1 MKKGIK
7 SVILFLVL
15 LILQEPVLIGQH
27 VRFASDL
34 MVRGKVKR
42 MTEKRFTAKTEM
54 DEVEMDELE
63 HKAIYQFYEG
73 GNIKSISYSEN
84 SNGDVRYLYRQDGR
98 LLSKTHKNDNEYRV
112 DSVVYNETGMVL
124 TLMNTKKTLYNGQ
137 VSKTHYDYNR
147 NQNGDIVSI
156 TRAKGDSYY
165 NYDERPC
172 FNCRE
177 VYKDHIGSIMGFYRI
192 NEELIEK
199 NWSYSS
205 GLKATAE
212 YQYDAQGNWTKCTY
226 FANEDSSNLNEMKP
240 TMIITRE
247 FSYYSGQ

>member
-7 SVILFLVL
+7 SAILFFIFL
-15 LILQEPVLIGQH
+15 LLKEPVLIGQH

-73 GNIKSISYSEN
+73 GNIKSISYSYY
-84 SNGDVRYLYRQDGR
+84 SDDIRYLYRQDGR
-98 LLSKTHKNDNEYRV
+98 LLSKTKKNNSEYSV
-112 DSVVYNETGMVL
+112 DSVLYRQDGMVVK
-124 TLMNTKKTLYNGQ
+124 LMHTKKTLYNGQ
-137 VSKTHYDYNR
+137 ISKMHYDYNY

-156 TRAKGDSYY
+156 IEVKENSYY
-165 NYDERPC
+165 DNHETPC
-172 FNCRE
+172 VICRE

-199 NWSYSS
+199 NWRYSS
-205 GLKATAE
+205 GEKATAE

-226 FANEDSSNLNEMKP
+226 FANEDSSNLNKMKP